1 VYKQVGGDDE
11 EQAAYVGEVA
21 PVEGFQQVGDG
32 DRDDECPVGC
42 HDVHLVDA
50 EAKSH
55 VQSHVVEEEGEG
67 CPEEA
72 LAESTDDAKEEE
84 KEDEALYNIVNPE
97 AVMNYHR
104 AIAQNVFH
112 QIVFVEN

>member
-1 VYKQVGGDDE
+1 MGS
-11 EQAAYVGEVA
+11 
-21 PVEGFQQVGDG
+21 
-32 DRDDECPVGC
+32 
-42 HDVHLVDA
+42 HDVYLVDA
-50 EAKSH
+50 EAQAH
-55 VQSHVVEEEGEG
+55 VECHIVEEEGEG
-67 CPEEA
+67 CPEKSFA
-72 LAESTDDAKEEE
+72 QSAKDAKEEE